1 MNTSQTHFGRRIAAA
16 VLLIALL
23 LAAVIASL
31 VLSTKDFHK
40 EPAYAKPATSTTLP
54 ASTTKPAEE
63 KKEAKSGKD
72 TKATKTTAS
81 ERKTEDNA
89 KAAKVIYLTFDDGP
103 GPYTKKLLKTL
114 DKYGVKATFFVT
126 NQFPKYQDLIG
137 EEAEEGH
144 AIANHMYS
152 HTYSRIYAD
161 PHAFWTYYN
170 KMNKVIE
177 KQTGYKTYLLRF
189 PGGSSNTVS
198 RYFESGIMTALT
210 KECKKRGI
218 TYVDWNVDCNDA
230 GGANTSDAVYYNL
243 INGVQQMTREKKPS
257 VLLCHDI
264 HPQTVNAMP
273 RFIKWAKS
281 HGYTF
286 ELLSPDGFTVHMPLN
301 N

>member
-1 MNTSQTHFGRRIAAA
+1 MNTSQNHFGRRIAAA

-23 LAAVIASL
+23 LAAVIVSL
-31 VLSTKDFHK
+31 VVSTKDFRK
-40 EPAYAKPATSTTLP
+40 EPAYAKPATSTTQP
-54 ASTTKPAEE
+54 ATTAKPAAEP
-63 KKEAKSGKD
+63 KEAKSSNSEKADGKLAPD
-72 TKATKTTAS
+72 S
-81 ERKTEDNA
+81 KTEQNEPDG
-89 KAAKVIYLTFDDGP
+89 KVIYLTFDDGP
-103 GPYTKKLLKTL
+103 GPYTAKLLKIL
-114 DKYGVKATFFVT
+114 KKYEVPATFFVT
-126 NQFPKYQDLIG
+126 NQFPEYQDLIG
-137 EEAEEGH
+137 EEAKDGH
-144 AIANHMYS
+144 AIANHVYS

-198 RYFESGIMTALT
+198 RYFETGIMKELS

-243 INGVQQMTREKKPS
+243 INGVQQMTREKQPS

-286 ELLSPDGFTVHMPLN
+286 ELLSPNGFTVHMEIAN
-301 N
+301 